1 MKRLLS
7 VPLLFALLLTS
18 CQQIETWFTRITGRQ
33 SDSTVLLDSVALAR
47 REAIRAAELAFRQA
61 VADSIRNQPSET
73 FNDFP
78 TPPTPFDSITV
89 IRTQYGQKSGAPFR
103 QYTYIDHSRSSSA
116 QQWFS
121 ADSLR
126 KRFERFMTEV
136 GGGKIAYERAL
147 QRCLAQKV
155 ETHIDSS
162 ITRYTGFWIHVYPH
176 DGKFYLEDDPEWKY
190 AWHLNDSLYMN
201 LTKNGPRPV
210 RIVSFKELSD
220 GGFMFQTTEE
230 KMVFTPVKG
239 YRDLYR
245 MTLDGIFYK
254 QMGYAV
260 PADTYFRYD
269 IIRYTGNTPD
279 RFIPIEKE
287 DEQ

>member
-1 MKRLLS
+1 MNRSLYILLIS
-7 VPLLFALLLTS
+7 TLLLTS
-18 CQQIETWFTRITGRQ
+18 CQQIETWFNRIVNPQEEPAVT
-33 SDSTVLLDSVALAR
+33 LDSAVLAR

-61 VADSIRNQPSET
+61 VADSIRNQPSGT

-89 IRTQYGQKSGAPFR
+89 IQTRYGEKSGTPFR

-155 ETHIDSS
+155 ESHIDSS

-201 LTKNGPRPV
+201 LTKN
-210 RIVSFKELSD
+210 
-220 GGFMFQTTEE
+220 
-230 KMVFTPVKG
+230 
-239 YRDLYR
+239 
-245 MTLDGIFYK
+245 
-254 QMGYAV
+254 
-260 PADTYFRYD
+260 
-269 IIRYTGNTPD
+269 
-279 RFIPIEKE
+279 
-287 DEQ
+287 

>member
-1 MKRLLS
+1 M
-7 VPLLFALLLTS
+7 
-18 CQQIETWFTRITGRQ
+18 
-33 SDSTVLLDSVALAR
+33 
-47 REAIRAAELAFRQA
+47 
-61 VADSIRNQPSET
+61 
-73 FNDFP
+73 
-78 TPPTPFDSITV
+78 
-89 IRTQYGQKSGAPFR
+89 
-103 QYTYIDHSRSSSA
+103 
-116 QQWFS
+116 
-121 ADSLR
+121 
-126 KRFERFMTEV
+126 
-136 GGGKIAYERAL
+136 
-147 QRCLAQKV
+147 
-155 ETHIDSS
+155 
-162 ITRYTGFWIHVYPH
+162 
-176 DGKFYLEDDPEWKY
+176 EDDPEWKY

-201 LTKNGPRPV
+201 LTKSGPRPV
-210 RIVSFKELSD
+210 RVVSFKELSD

>member
-1 MKRLLS
+1 MKRLLHI
-7 VPLLFALLLTS
+7 PLLFTLLLS
-18 CQQIETWFTRITGRQ
+18 GCQQIETWFARIVHPQR
-33 SDSTVLLDSVALAR
+33 DSAAVIDSAALAR
-47 REAIRAAELAFRQA
+47 REAIRAAELAFKQA
-61 VADSIRNQPSET
+61 VTDSIRNQPGGT
-73 FNDFP
+73 FNDYP

-89 IRTQYGQKSGAPFR
+89 IQTQYGEKGGAPFR
-103 QYTYIDHSRSSSA
+103 QYTYIDHSRASSA
-116 QQWFS
+116 QRWFS

-126 KRFERFMTEV
+126 KRFERFMTEE

-147 QRCLAQKV
+147 QRCLARQV

-201 LTKNGPRPV
+201 LTKSGPRPV
-210 RIVSFKELSD
+210 RIVSFKELAN
-220 GGFMFQTTEE
+220 GGFSFQTTEE

-260 PADTYFRYD
+260 PAETYFRYD

-279 RFIPIEKE
+279 RFIPIEKK